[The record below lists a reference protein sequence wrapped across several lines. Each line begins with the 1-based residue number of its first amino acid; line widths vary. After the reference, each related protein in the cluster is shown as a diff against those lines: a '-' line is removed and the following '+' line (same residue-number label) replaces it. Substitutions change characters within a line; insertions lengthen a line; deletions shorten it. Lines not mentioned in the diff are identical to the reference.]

1 MGIPVWGHSVTIC
14 NSLEIPLHVATS
26 KLHVNERILTAS
38 TNNGSG
44 NLPPQPFYLVLHGNP
59 AQTVYKQEEK
69 AEQNM
74 VQ

>member
-1 MGIPVWGHSVTIC
+1 MGIPVWERSVTIC
-14 NSLEIPLHVATS
+14 NSLEIPLHVAMS
-26 KLHVNERILTAS
+26 KLHVNERIPTAS

-74 VQ
+74 VH